1 MPVSQVSPRS
11 CDLGGSWS
19 LSSGSSPHP
28 PQTGK
33 MAAGA
38 SATHLHIHTDPH
50 SKPPTRF
57 PHSYAPV
64 HTRTQ
69 SHPLIHA
76 AHPHPDTLPR
86 TRSHP
91 SHIPNS
97 PQVTHIHT
105 CSHILS
111 LSSPPNLS
119 SLTHTHTTHVR
130 KAFLCTAA
138 LPTLASCSSPCH
150 YSLFLED
157 NCAAPGPS
165 ATFLPS
171 GKQHQK
177 ELEEGE
183 VTRPQSLALAGK
195 AAGRA
200 QPQCRRQ
207 SPILRRVRPAGGG
220 PQWMCKGPETE
231 ACNLLSAKRRPLPQ
245 LKRA

>member
-1 MPVSQVSPRS
+1 MQHT
-11 CDLGGSWS
+11 CTL
-19 LSSGSSPHP
+19 
-28 PQTGK
+28 
-33 MAAGA
+33 
-38 SATHLHIHTDPH
+38 THYHAH
-50 SKPPTRF
+50 
-57 PHSYAPV
+57 V
-64 HTRTQ
+64 HTPPL
-69 SHPLIHA
+69 HPQFL
-76 AHPHPDTLPR
+76 
-86 TRSHP
+86 P
-91 SHIPNS
+91 SHTHSHLLPYTF
-97 PQVTHIHT
+97 PQLTSQSLL
-105 CSHILS
+105 SH
-111 LSSPPNLS
+111 
-119 SLTHTHTTHVR
+119 THTHTTHVR

-200 QPQCRRQ
+200 QPQCRWQ

-220 PQWMCKGPETE
+220 PQWVCKGPETE